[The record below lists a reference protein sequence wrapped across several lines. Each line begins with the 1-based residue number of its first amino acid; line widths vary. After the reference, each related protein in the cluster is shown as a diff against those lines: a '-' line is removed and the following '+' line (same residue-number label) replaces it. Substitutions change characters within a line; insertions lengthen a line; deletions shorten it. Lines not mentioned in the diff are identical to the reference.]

1 MPRAGSGLATGT
13 TGVEERNH
21 YLFST
26 NSVLLRAQHGG
37 GSPAEDVYAT
47 EDSGK
52 CGRSNAAMLFLFWFN
67 IRYLRAEELFFSSL
81 PAPLIPSKKD

>member
-47 EDSGK
+47 EDSG
-52 CGRSNAAMLFLFWFN
+52 NVDAAMPPCSSCFGSTSDTSEH
-67 IRYLRAEELFFSSL
+67 RGAFFSSL